1 MTDEVKFMTKEEAE
15 EFRKEQALNA
25 QERAVALNE
34 FRKRFKEAANDRK
47 KDAAPRLARLFED
60 LCKTLDRLDNVK
72 GEALEKRNEALA
84 KHLED
89 IEKNKDNG
97 AELRKLAKDYSTGID
112 NTFERLDRTI
122 SNYLEETQPKR
133 YAAVVNM
140 QDVCCRSKKPT
151 EIPQAKKALE
161 FMRKDCTLYQ
171 SPVARRY
178 MQIQF
183 LKLELEEYYA
193 DMGAVEKASY
203 IVNRI
208 CDDAQNVV
216 ANLLYCSQRGLSQTN
231 VDGDTRLDCVKREFD
246 KRVEHAKK
254 MLEDKAGFNHY
265 KNYIFYVLD
274 RWLMLA
280 QAYLVMNDD
289 DSLLDSPPEI
299 TKVFWK
305 TMMEEKMKDDPKYVE
320 PEIACEL
327 FGDVEIHTPDPTPE
341 PEPTPEPDH
350 TPEPTPDPDPDP
362 TPEPEPEQEQ
372 EQEES
377 VIPDLAS
384 DDCATYALSE
394 LKQGRVPWRNKSG
407 ERPTPKINL
416 HVGCIA
422 EVDVLV
428 AEALEKNNCL
438 LTPDRKEMAIEIA
451 GSILSQLN
459 GFDDSYGGYTG
470 ERQEREDAAK
480 WLALGTQGD
489 HRHNVEGF
497 ALRRVLRHAAKAI
510 ETVVESCKQE
520 QKSEPDPTPEPTPET
535 KVETKLATVRD
546 ALKHEAN
553 ERYGEDWVRR
563 HVAFG

>member
-1 MTDEVKFMTKEEAE
+1 
-15 EFRKEQALNA
+15 
-25 QERAVALNE
+25 
-34 FRKRFKEAANDRK
+34 
-47 KDAAPRLARLFED
+47 
-60 LCKTLDRLDNVK
+60 
-72 GEALEKRNEALA
+72 
-84 KHLED
+84 
-89 IEKNKDNG
+89 
-97 AELRKLAKDYSTGID
+97 
-112 NTFERLDRTI
+112 
-122 SNYLEETQPKR
+122 
-133 YAAVVNM
+133 
-140 QDVCCRSKKPT
+140 
-151 EIPQAKKALE
+151 
-161 FMRKDCTLYQ
+161 
-171 SPVARRY
+171 
-178 MQIQF
+178 
-183 LKLELEEYYA
+183 
-193 DMGAVEKASY
+193 
-203 IVNRI
+203 
-208 CDDAQNVV
+208 
-216 ANLLYCSQRGLSQTN
+216 
-231 VDGDTRLDCVKREFD
+231 
-246 KRVEHAKK
+246 
-254 MLEDKAGFNHY
+254 
-265 KNYIFYVLD
+265 
-274 RWLMLA
+274 
-280 QAYLVMNDD
+280 
-289 DSLLDSPPEI
+289 
-299 TKVFWK
+299 
-305 TMMEEKMKDDPKYVE
+305 MKDDPKYVE

-341 PEPTPEPDH
+341 PEPEPEPTPEPDPM
-350 TPEPTPDPDPDP
+350 PEREPDLDP
-362 TPEPEPEQEQ
+362 TPEPEQEPEQ

-535 KVETKLATVRD
+535 KVETKVETKLATVRD